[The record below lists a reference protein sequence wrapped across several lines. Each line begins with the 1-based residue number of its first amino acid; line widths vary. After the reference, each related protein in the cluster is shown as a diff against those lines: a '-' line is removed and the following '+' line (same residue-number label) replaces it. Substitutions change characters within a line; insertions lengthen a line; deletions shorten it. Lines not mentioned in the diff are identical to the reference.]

1 MSATSGTW
9 AKPAA
14 LNCFRMSRRQRAA
27 ATLGAV
33 MRTISHPTS
42 ASAIDCRTV
51 AATSCVSL
59 VVIDCTRSGCAPPTP
74 TPPIMTSTVGRRTVA
89 KRDAQ

>member
-1 MSATSGTW
+1 MSATRGTP

-14 LNCFRMSRRQRAA
+14 LKPARISRRQRAA

-33 MRTISHPTS
+33 TRTISQPAS
-42 ASAIDCRTV
+42 ASAIACRTV

-59 VVIDCTRSGCAPPTP
+59 VVIDCSRSGCAPPTP
-74 TPPIMTSTVGRRTVA
+74 TEPTRTSRVARRRVR
-89 KRDAQ
+89 KRLGQ